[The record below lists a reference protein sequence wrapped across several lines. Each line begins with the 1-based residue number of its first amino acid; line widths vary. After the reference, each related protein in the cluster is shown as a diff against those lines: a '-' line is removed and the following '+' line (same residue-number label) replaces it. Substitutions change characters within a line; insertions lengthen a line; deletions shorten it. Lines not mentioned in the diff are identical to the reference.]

1 MNAFPELFTL
11 NHLLYALFKPHML
24 IRFTDKGLYVEAA
37 GVYIDPWKPVAKAL
51 ITHGHSDHARWGH
64 SQYICVQSSVSILKH
79 RLGDIIVAGKKYG
92 ETFTINGVE
101 FSFHPA
107 GHIIGSAQIRVAYK
121 GEVWVVSGDY
131 KVENDGISEA
141 FEPVTCQHFITESTF
156 GLPVFKWKAQELVYN
171 DMLEWW
177 QRNAADNRSSVISA
191 YSLGKA
197 QRILK
202 GLSSSWP
209 GPVYAHGAIFTIHEI
224 LRAEGWDLPE
234 ILPMPL
240 GAAVPDIQ
248 KALVLAPP
256 GAIGS
261 SWQKRLKDPVTAAA
275 SGWMGV
281 RGTRR
286 RSAVDRGF
294 VLSDH
299 ADWDGLN
306 QAIEATGASSVYVTH
321 GYTDIFSKW
330 LQEKSY
336 DAHIVKT
343 EYGTDQEELLNAEAD
358 SLRANQENAESRNG
372 EIISESG
379 KESMI

>member
-1 MNAFPELFTL
+1 
-11 NHLLYALFKPHML
+11 ML
-24 IRFTDKGLYVEAA
+24 IRFTDRGLYVEAA

-51 ITHGHSDHARWGH
+51 ITHGHSDHARGGH
-64 SQYICVQSSVSILKH
+64 SQYICVQSSVPILKH
-79 RLGDIIVAGKKYG
+79 RLGNIIVSGKKYA
-92 ETFTINGVE
+92 ETFSINGVE

-107 GHIIGSAQIRVAYK
+107 GHIIGSAQIRVAHK
-121 GEVWVVSGDY
+121 GEIWVVSGDY
-131 KVENDGISEA
+131 KVENDGISEE
-141 FEPVTCQHFITESTF
+141 FEPVACQHFITESTF
-156 GLPVFKWKAQELVYN
+156 GLPVFKWKPQAQVFD
-171 DMLEWW
+171 DMMGWW
-177 QRNAADNRSSVISA
+177 QRNASDNRTSLISA

-202 GLSSSWP
+202 GLSSDWP
-209 GPVYAHGAIFTIHEI
+209 GPVYAHGAIYNIHEI
-224 LRAEGWDLPE
+224 LREEGWDLPE
-234 ILPMPL
+234 ILPIPI
-240 GAAVPDIQ
+240 GSVIPDIHQ
-248 KALVLAPP
+248 ALIIAPP

-261 SWQKRLKDPVTAAA
+261 SWIKRLKDPVSAAA
-275 SGWMGV
+275 SGWMGM

-306 QAIEATGASSVYVTH
+306 QAIEATGATSVYVTH

-330 LQEKSY
+330 LLDKGY

-343 EYGTDQEELLNAEAD
+343 EYGSDQEEMLNAEAD
-358 SLRANQENAESRNG
+358 AVKTVHENSDSNLSTNL
-372 EIISESG
+372 SESE

>member
-1 MNAFPELFTL
+1 MRCTPEQLDL
-11 NHLLYALFKPHML
+11 NHPLYALFNRDML

-64 SQYICVQSSVSILKH
+64 SQYISVQSSVSILKH
-79 RLGDIIVAGKKYG
+79 RLGDIIVTGKKYG
-92 ETFTINGVE
+92 ETFKINGVE

-107 GHIIGSAQIRVAYK
+107 GHIIGSAQIRVAHK

-141 FEPVTCQHFITESTF
+141 FEPVACQHFITESTF
-156 GLPVFKWKAQELVYN
+156 GLPVFKWKPQEHVYA

-177 QRNAADNRSSVISA
+177 QRNAADNRSSIISA

-202 GLSSSWP
+202 GLSSSCP

-224 LRAEGWDLPE
+224 LRNEGWDLPE

-240 GAAVPDIQ
+240 GSVVPDIQ

-261 SWQKRLKDPVTAAA
+261 SWQKRLKDPVSAAA

-306 QAIEATGASSVYVTH
+306 QAIEATGATSVYVTH

-330 LQEKSY
+330 LNEKGY

-358 SLRANQENAESRNG
+358 TLSSADIDDASNSG
-372 EIISESG
+372 EAISPSEKDIIL
-379 KESMI
+379 